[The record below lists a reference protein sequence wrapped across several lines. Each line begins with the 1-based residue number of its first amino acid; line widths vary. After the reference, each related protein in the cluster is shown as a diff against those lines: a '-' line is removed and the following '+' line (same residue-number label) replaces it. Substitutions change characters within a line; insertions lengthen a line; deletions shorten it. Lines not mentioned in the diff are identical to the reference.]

1 MNMEMENGGRGVEH
15 TEDVPAKTRVEHTE
29 DVPAGMQAE
38 YTENVPTEAQAEPTK
53 DIPMG
58 TRYVA
63 SERILPKES
72 AYTKGLKEHYL
83 YFFRLSVLYGM
94 IYAFCMYRNPAG
106 ITFPLLLSLI
116 HI

>member
-94 IYAFCMYRNPAG
+94 IYAFCMYRNPA
-106 ITFPLLLSLI
+106 
-116 HI
+116 